1 MPLLSKSSYIAI
13 ESRRLR
19 DMLEENFLWKPVAF
33 VVKNSAQAIV
43 SNALCKLGRPPF
55 QPALIIFLKKTDQK
69 DANEVRK
76 VSSMEDP
83 AILEF
88 VYDLGT
94 TLNNRRGEFNFV
106 LTNEKLHMYVC
117 EETVSETFITQICEA
132 CGGALFGDVQEHRA
146 GGVFKLIDQMERI
159 AGTKV
164 TVTTYNE
171 EEPQRGYGPGL
182 ISWARNTTRDLTR
195 LFSKDADRDDVL
207 PQHND
212 SETTQASASVNIELT
227 PAQDLLL
234 LACMQQSQGSQLF
247 LQDSIRAIK
256 SDRQLFYFI
265 REQISR
271 NRRTRWTSRV
281 LKTVNEIQFT
291 KLHLR
296 LNNDIEPRLHK
307 PCCRQDGCQCIPLN
321 SNAEYDCIPAGPLAY
336 GPPVLPAKM
345 LHYFQHP
352 ELIAEEEMSVF
363 NQLPKRNCGEIQ
375 ATGQAPAEGWGLYYE
390 ENWNIGLIIVVM
402 VAIVILASVLFGIC
416 WTLVKAD
423 IQGAWGVSS
432 YMVTACGLVVALLS
446 MMGRARSE

>member
-265 REQISR
+265 REQIS
-271 NRRTRWTSRV
+271 
-281 LKTVNEIQFT
+281 Q
-291 KLHLR
+291 
-296 LNNDIEPRLHK
+296 
-307 PCCRQDGCQCIPLN
+307 
-321 SNAEYDCIPAGPLAY
+321 YDCIPAGPLAY